1 MNTLHRITLSSLLSL
16 ALLSPCLAIAGPKD
30 DGQKHKLINRELIE
44 DLKARWEPRHLY
56 QTMEA
61 QLSDLQTKVTSL
73 TAANTALQSQ
83 LQAAVTQVGLLQT
96 RVTALESNS
105 GGGSTSKL
113 TLLQQY
119 LTIDPN
125 PINGLPGPHLIFTG
139 ANVHIRSGAG
149 FTDHTLAANSGSF
162 AGLGN
167 LIVGYNESSPSTA
180 ALVRTGAHNLVGGT
194 GNSFSSFGGLVLG
207 RQNTIGGKF
216 ATVMGGFQN
225 EADGDSSSIL
235 GGRNVTTSAFAEH
248 NP

>member
-1 MNTLHRITLSSLLSL
+1 MNTLHGMTLSALLSL
-16 ALLSPCLAIAGPKD
+16 ALLAPCLAIAGPKD
-30 DGQKHKLINRELIE
+30 DLQKHKLINRELIE
-44 DLKARWEPRHLY
+44 QLKTRWEPRHWS
-56 QTMEA
+56 QTMQS

-105 GGGSTSKL
+105 GGGSGSKL
-113 TLLQQY
+113 AFLEKYMTL
-119 LTIDPN
+119 DPN

-149 FTDHTLAANSGSF
+149 FTDHSQAANSGSF

-167 LIVGYNESSPSTA
+167 LIVGYNESPPSTA
-180 ALVRTGAHNLVGGT
+180 TLVRTGAHNLVGGT

-207 RQNTIGGKF
+207 RQNTAGGKF
-216 ATVMGGFQN
+216 ATVLGGFQN
-225 EADGDSSSIL
+225 EADGDSSSVL
-235 GGRNVTTSAFAEH
+235 GGRNITTSAFAEH

>member
-1 MNTLHRITLSSLLSL
+1 MNMLHGITLSSLLTL
-16 ALLSPCLAIAGPKD
+16 ALLAPCLASAGSRD
-30 DGQKHKLINRELIE
+30 EHKLINRERIE
-44 DLKARWEPRHLY
+44 ELKARWAPRHLY

-96 RVTALESNS
+96 RVTALETNS

-113 TLLQQY
+113 AFLQQY
-119 LTIDPN
+119 LTLDPN

-149 FTDHTLAANSGSF
+149 FTDHTQAANSGSF

-167 LIVGYNESSPSTA
+167 LIVGYNEVPPSTA
-180 ALVRTGAHNLVGGT
+180 TLVRTGAHNLVGGT

-235 GGRNVTTSAFAEH
+235 GGRSVTTSAFAEH